1 MKPLDVCFRGCLNG
15 ANSLVYQTP
24 SSLHIH
30 LDSDLW
36 AALFLSSHRLSGLI
50 IMQEKIDDE
59 ADEYVDVHKR

>member
-36 AALFLSSHRLSGLI
+36 AALFLSSHAPLWVNNNAGR
-50 IMQEKIDDE
+50 D
-59 ADEYVDVHKR
+59 